1 MNDIKFRGCS
11 ADMSHTAKKHS
22 KTRRVFRAIGRFFAV
37 LGTTVLSV
45 LILLLGITYLFCK
58 GPSVTARNMFTTS
71 MMETSALK
79 FVPRIFLAE
88 EEVNAILKSNLVF
101 QPDTSTDTDIPF
113 EDRNESIP
121 PETIELLDITGPTYT
136 GKLMIVHDPSRVSVA
151 TIPTFSE
158 ERDGYNVPMFAKKN
172 NAVAA
177 INGGG
182 FSDENGFGTGGMP
195 SGIVIKNS
203 ELIFGSPE
211 TVSSVIGFDI
221 NNRLVVGR
229 MTGATAM
236 EKQIRDAVSF
246 GPAFIVNG
254 EAMEVSGTSGGINP
268 RTVIGQ
274 RADGAVLLL
283 VIDGRQAHSLGA
295 TYRDCIDVM
304 LEHGAVNAANLDG
317 GSSTAMVYNGD
328 VVNSC
333 VSFYGSRY
341 IPTAFIVK

>member
-1 MNDIKFRGCS
+1 
-11 ADMSHTAKKHS
+11 MSHAVKKQS
-22 KTRRVFRAIGRFFAV
+22 KARGFFRVVGRCFAV
-37 LGTTVLSV
+37 LGTTLLSII
-45 LILLLGITYLFCK
+45 ILLLGVTYLFCK
-58 GPSVTARNMFTTS
+58 GPSTTARNIFTTS
-71 MMETSALK
+71 MIETSALK
-79 FVPRIFLAE
+79 FVPRIFLTE
-88 EEVNAILKSNLVF
+88 EEVTEILKTNLVF
-101 QPDTSTDTDIPF
+101 QPETITDIELPF

-151 TIPTFSE
+151 TIPVFSE
-158 ERDGYNVPMFAKKN
+158 EHDGYTVPIFAKRN

-182 FSDENGFGTGGMP
+182 FLDDNGFGSGGTP
-195 SGIVIKNS
+195 DGIVIKNS
-203 ELIFGSPE
+203 QLVFGTEE
-211 TVSSVIGFDI
+211 TFSSVIGFDA
-221 NNRLVVGR
+221 NNRLIVGR
-229 MTGATAM
+229 MTGAEAL

-274 RADGAVLLL
+274 RADGAVLML

-295 TYRDCIDVM
+295 TYRDCINVM
-304 LEHGAVNAANLDG
+304 LEYGAINAANLDG
-317 GSSTAMVYNGD
+317 GTSTAMVYNGD

-333 VSFYGSRY
+333 VSFNGSRF

>member
-1 MNDIKFRGCS
+1 
-11 ADMSHTAKKHS
+11 MSRTAKEQS
-22 KTRRVFRAIGRFFAV
+22 KTRRVLRVVSRFFAV
-37 LGTTVLSV
+37 LGTTVLSA

-58 GPSVTARNMFTTS
+58 GPSTTARNMFTTS

-79 FVPRIFLAE
+79 FVPHIFLTD
-88 EEVNAILKSNLVF
+88 EEVDNILKTNVVF

-121 PETIELLDITGPTYT
+121 PETIELIDITGATYT

-151 TIPTFSE
+151 TIPSFSE

-172 NAVAA
+172 NAIAA

-182 FSDENGFGTGGMP
+182 FADENGFGTGGLP

-203 ELIFGSPE
+203 KLIFGTTE

-221 NNRLVVGR
+221 NNRLIVGR
-229 MTGATAM
+229 MTGAAAL

-274 RADGAVLLL
+274 RADGAVLML

-304 LEHGAVNAANLDG
+304 LEYGAVNAANLDG

>member
-1 MNDIKFRGCS
+1 MFRGCS
-11 ADMSHTAKKHS
+11 VGMSHTAEKQS
-22 KTRRVFRAIGRFFAV
+22 KTRRIFRVIGRCFAFF
-37 LGTTVLSV
+37 GITVLSV
-45 LILLLGITYLFCK
+45 LIFLLGIIYLFCK
-58 GPSVTARNMFTTS
+58 GPSTTARNMFTTS
-71 MMETSALK
+71 MIETSALK
-79 FVPRIFLAE
+79 FVPHIFLSD
-88 EEVNAILKSNLVF
+88 EEVKNILKTNVVF
-101 QPDTSTDTDIPF
+101 QPETSTDTDIPF

-121 PETIELLDITGPTYT
+121 PETIELIDITGPTYS

-151 TIPTFSE
+151 TIPVFSE
-158 ERDGYNVPMFAKKN
+158 ERDGYTVPMFAKKN
-172 NAVAA
+172 KAVAA

-182 FSDENGFGTGGMP
+182 FADENGFGSGGTP

-203 ELIFGSPE
+203 QLIFGTTA

-229 MTGATAM
+229 MSGAQAL

-304 LEHGAVNAANLDG
+304 LEYGAVNAANLDG
-317 GSSTAMVYNGD
+317 GTSTAMVYNGD
-328 VVNSC
+328 LVNSC
-333 VSFYGSRY
+333 VSFTGSRY